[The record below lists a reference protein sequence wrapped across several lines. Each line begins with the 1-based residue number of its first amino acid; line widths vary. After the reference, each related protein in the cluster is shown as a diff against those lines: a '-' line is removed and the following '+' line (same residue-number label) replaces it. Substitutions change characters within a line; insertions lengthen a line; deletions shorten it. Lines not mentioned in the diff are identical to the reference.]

1 MSAPKARSRPAPKRR
16 AAGGETG
23 DYGARALRR
32 LAWLMENAESEQ
44 AQVAAAKELLGRAYD
59 VTGAASGSGAE
70 SGMDGVVARLREL
83 RLLRGGR
90 ARDGK

>member
-16 AAGGETG
+16 AAGGEAG
-23 DYGARALRR
+23 DYGARALHR

-44 AQVAAAKELLGRAYD
+44 AQVAAAKELLDRAHD
-59 VTGAASGSGAE
+59 AAGAVSRPGAE

-83 RLLRGGR
+83 RLMRGER